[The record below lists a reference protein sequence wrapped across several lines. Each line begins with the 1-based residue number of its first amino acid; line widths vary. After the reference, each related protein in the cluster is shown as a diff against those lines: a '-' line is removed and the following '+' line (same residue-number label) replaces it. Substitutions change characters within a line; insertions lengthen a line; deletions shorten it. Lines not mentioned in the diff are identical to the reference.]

1 MGAFLGILG
10 NGKDDALIHLAEE
23 WLGPDVSVE
32 GMRRDLASA
41 AGQDPCATVRV
52 FVSRRLAQGQR
63 VEAVNLLGALV
74 EMDAGSDDDTI
85 FAIDPVWR
93 SSYGGSFWEIRFRD
107 VDARRRTA
115 HELLELMGNTIKS
128 WAGRFLKLDLQSV
141 RAWWSRWGTGSQ
153 AQVGPVQASILAH
166 LPLTLHQL
174 DVRECEALRDALKD
188 AQRAQRRR
196 EQAPPAQ
203 IHNAMNAER
212 AALDKLASLIRD
224 NQEHQHFLWSRVQQ
238 LMRRFGYRDDS
249 VLLELAQNADDA
261 LSQASEIAGAPLPP
275 RARRL
280 LVRVHVQ
287 DGAKT
292 VDVMHHGRPINDTGG
307 AAFPDGRDRQWD
319 QNLYF
324 MMLLNL
330 SGKPGEFPGQTA
342 VAATTGRFGLGFK
355 SVHLVSATPSVVSG
369 FVAFS
374 IAGGLLPFEQPVPND
389 PDLLPA
395 DGHRATRLRLPLR
408 KDANEHALRQAYF
421 VALATRARSCPC
433 SLASSE
439 R

>member
-1 MGAFLGILG
+1 MSG
-10 NGKDDALIHLAEE
+10 
-23 WLGPDVSVE
+23 
-32 GMRRDLASA
+32 
-41 AGQDPCATVRV
+41 RV
-52 FVSRRLAQGQR
+52 AQGQR

-74 EMDAGSDDDTI
+74 EMDAGSDDDTV
-85 FAIDPVWR
+85 FAIDPVRR
-93 SSYGGSFWEIRFRD
+93 SSYGGSFWEIRFRE

-115 HELLELMGNTIKS
+115 HELLELMGNTIES
-128 WAGRFLKLDLQSV
+128 WAVRFLQLDLQSV

-261 LSQASEIAGAPLPP
+261 LSQASGFRCTAAAYGSPAFGARPCSGRRDDHRCQAPRPTDQRYGRRCLPRRPRSSVGSGSVFHDAAEPEWEAWRDP
-275 RARRL
+275 RAKRRRRDHWQ
-280 LVRVHVQ
+280 VRSRVQ
-287 DGAKT
+287 VG
-292 VDVMHHGRPINDTGG
+292 P
-307 AAFPDGRDRQWD
+307 
-319 QNLYF
+319 
-324 MMLLNL
+324 
-330 SGKPGEFPGQTA
+330 SC
-342 VAATTGRFGLGFK
+342 LG
-355 SVHLVSATPSVVSG
+355 HPSVVSG

-395 DGHRATRLRLPLR
+395 DGHRATRVRLPLR
-408 KDANEHALRQAYF
+408 KDANEQALLGAFF
-421 VALATRARSCPC
+421 VALGTRARSCPC
-433 SLASSE
+433 S
-439 R
+439 